1 MLEWQKE
8 KERREDEVAGHSK
21 WANIKHR
28 KAKMDEKRGKL
39 FTKIG
44 RELIIAARL
53 GGGDPEANPRLKAAI
68 QKAKAANMPNENI
81 QRAIMRGTGE
91 IEGAAYEEVTYEGY
105 GPGGVA
111 LLLNIATDNRN
122 RTAAEIRYI
131 FSRNGGNL
139 GESGCVSWM
148 FQPKGVINIA
158 VPPGDKREEISLQA
172 IEAGAE
178 DVDDSDPEILEVY
191 TAPEDLEVVRQAL
204 AQAGA
209 EITSAEVQM
218 VPNNTVTINDPE
230 TAAKVLKLVDLL
242 EDHDDVQAVFSNFD
256 IPEEIMEQLGQ

>member
-1 MLEWQKE
+1 M
-8 KERREDEVAGHSK
+8 AGHSK

-53 GGGDPEANPRLKAAI
+53 GGSDPEANPRLKAAI

-81 QRAIMRGTGE
+81 QRAILRGTGE
-91 IEGAAYEEVTYEGY
+91 LEGTAYEEVTYEGY

-148 FQPKGVINIA
+148 FQPKGVINVAI
-158 VPPGDKREEISLQA
+158 PPGDRREEISLQA

-178 DVDDSDPEILEVY
+178 DVDDNDPEILEIY
-191 TAPEDLEVVRQAL
+191 TAPEDLEAVRQAL
-204 AQAGA
+204 IDLGA
-209 EITSAEVQM
+209 EVTAAEVQM
-218 VPNNTVTINDPE
+218 VPNNTVTIEDPE
-230 TAAKVLKLVDLL
+230 IAARVLRLVDLL
-242 EDHDDVQAVFSNFD
+242 EDHDDVQAVYSNFD
-256 IPEEIMEQLGQ
+256 IPTEIMKRLEQQA

>member
-1 MLEWQKE
+1 M
-8 KERREDEVAGHSK
+8 AGHSK

-28 KAKMDEKRGKL
+28 KAKVDEKRGKL

-68 QKAKAANMPNENI
+68 QKAKAANMPSENI

-91 IEGAAYEEVTYEGY
+91 LEGGAEYEEVTYEGY

-122 RTAAEIRYI
+122 RTASEIRYI
-131 FSRNGGNL
+131 FSRHGGNL

-148 FQPKGVINIA
+148 FQPKGVITLV
-158 VPPGDKREEISLQA
+158 VPPGEKREELTLKA

-178 DVDDSDPEILEVY
+178 DVDDSDQEIVEIY
-191 TAPEDLEVVRQAL
+191 TAPGDLEAVRRAL
-204 AQAGA
+204 EEAGG
-209 EITSAEVQM
+209 EIREAEVRM
-218 VPNNTVTINDPE
+218 VPNTTVTIEDPE

-242 EDHDDVQAVFSNFD
+242 EDHEDVQAVYTNFD
-256 IPEEIMEQLGQ
+256 IPDEIMERLS

>member
-1 MLEWQKE
+1 M
-8 KERREDEVAGHSK
+8 AGHSK

-28 KAKMDEKRGKL
+28 KAKMDEKKGKL

-44 RELIIAARL
+44 RELIIAARM

-68 QKAKAANMPNENI
+68 QKAKEANMPNENI

-91 IEGAAYEEVTYEGY
+91 IEGTAYEELTYEGY

-148 FQPKGVINIA
+148 FRPRGVITIA
-158 VPPGDKREEISLQA
+158 LPAGEKREEVALQA

-178 DVDDSDPEILEVY
+178 DVDDSDAEILEIY
-191 TAPEDLEVVRQAL
+191 TEPGELEKVRQAL
-204 AQAGA
+204 AASGIEIAG
-209 EITSAEVQM
+209 AEVQM
-218 VPNNTVTINDPE
+218 VPNTTVTIEDLE

-242 EDHDDVQAVFSNFD
+242 EDHDDVQAVYSNFD
-256 IPEEIMEQLGQ
+256 IPQDIMERIS

>member
-1 MLEWQKE
+1 M
-8 KERREDEVAGHSK
+8 AGHSK

-53 GGGDPEANPRLKAAI
+53 GGSDPEANPRLKAAI

-81 QRAIMRGTGE
+81 QRAILRGTGE
-91 IEGAAYEEVTYEGY
+91 LEGTSYEEVTYEGY

-148 FQPKGVINIA
+148 FQPKGVINVA
-158 VPPGDKREEISLQA
+158 VPPGDRREEISLQA

-178 DVDDSDPEILEVY
+178 DVDDNDPEILEIY
-191 TAPEDLEVVRQAL
+191 TAPEDLEAVRQAL
-204 AQAGA
+204 IDLGA
-209 EITSAEVQM
+209 EVTAAEVQM
-218 VPNNTVTINDPE
+218 VPNNTVTIEDPE
-230 TAAKVLKLVDLL
+230 IAARVLRLVDLL
-242 EDHDDVQAVFSNFD
+242 EDHDDVQAVYSNFD
-256 IPEEIMEQLGQ
+256 IPTEIMERLEQQA